1 MLKGLTEKELF
12 DLSRSIG
19 NNKSGY
25 NPLLKPIEVAKLLEK
40 TKNNGSST
48 KDIAIFLQKKSNIK
62 TIASGQTMV
71 TRTINLF
78 KKLEPTLH
86 EYVVY
91 KTFSS
96 EDRGSTASISFQSA
110 VELTR
115 FKRED
120 QKNIFDTIVKNNLS
134 KEDIKTLLHLVTKAN
149 ISVVEA
155 TEEIQKN
162 KGKSNYQTVVQ
173 EINLEHLNKKLY
185 TSTQKQRNNIFSVI
199 LSNILNYKFK
209 DLHLGV
215 FTYSF
220 TLSQENKVIPQLEL
234 QKIIEELNKEII
246 NHEK

>member
-1 MLKGLTEKELF
+1 MKGLTDKELF

-25 NPLLKPIEVAKLLEK
+25 NPLLKPAEVAKLLGKAKE
-40 TKNNGSST
+40 NGAST
-48 KDIAIFLQKKSNIK
+48 KEIAIFLKEKSNIK

-78 KKLEPTLH
+78 KRLEPSLH
-86 EYVVY
+86 DYVVY

-96 EDRGSTASISFQSA
+96 VDKDSNSAISFQSA

-120 QKNIFDTIVKNNLS
+120 QKIFETIVKNNFS

-149 ISVVEA
+149 NSVTEA
-155 TEEIQKN
+155 AEEIQKN
-162 KGKSNYQTVVQ
+162 KGNSDYQTIVQ
-173 EINLEHLNKKLY
+173 EINLENLNKKLY
-185 TSTQKQRNNIFSVI
+185 SFKQEERNKAFSFI
-199 LSNILNYKFK
+199 LSNVLNFK
-209 DLHLGV
+209 IKEIHLGI

-220 TLSQENKVIPQLEL
+220 TLSQKNKVVPQLEL
-234 QKIIEELNKEII
+234 KKIIENINKEII
-246 NHEK
+246 NHE

>member
-1 MLKGLTEKELF
+1 MKGLTDKELF

-25 NPLLKPIEVAKLLEK
+25 NPLLKPAEVAKLLGKAKE
-40 TKNNGSST
+40 NGAST
-48 KDIAIFLQKKSNIK
+48 KEIAIFLKEKSNIK

-78 KKLEPTLH
+78 KRLEPSLH
-86 EYVVY
+86 DYVVY

-96 EDRGSTASISFQSA
+96 VDKDSNSAISFQSA

-120 QKNIFDTIVKNNLS
+120 QKKIFETIVKNNFS

-149 ISVVEA
+149 NSVTEA
-155 TEEIQKN
+155 AEEIQKN
-162 KGKSNYQTVVQ
+162 KGNSDYQTIVQ
-173 EINLEHLNKKLY
+173 EINLENLNKKLY
-185 TSTQKQRNNIFSVI
+185 SFKQEERNKAFSFI
-199 LSNILNYKFK
+199 LSNVLNFK
-209 DLHLGV
+209 IKEIHLGI

-220 TLSQENKVIPQLEL
+220 TLSQKNKVVPQLEL
-234 QKIIEELNKEII
+234 KKIIENINKEII
-246 NHEK
+246 NHE

>member
-1 MLKGLTEKELF
+1 LKGLTDKELF

-25 NPLLKPIEVAKLLEK
+25 NPLLKPMEVAKLLGK
-40 TKNNGSST
+40 AKDNGAST
-48 KDIAIFLQKKSNIK
+48 KEIAIFLKEKSNIK

-78 KKLEPTLH
+78 KRLDPSLH
-86 EYVVY
+86 EHVVY

-96 EDRGSTASISFQSA
+96 VDKDSNSAISFQSA

-120 QKNIFDTIVKNNLS
+120 QKKIFETIVENSFS

-149 ISVVEA
+149 ISIIKA
-155 TEEIQKN
+155 ADEIQKN
-162 KGKSNYQTVVQ
+162 KGNSNYQTIVQ
-173 EINLEHLNKKLY
+173 EINLENMNTKLY
-185 TSTQKQRNNIFSVI
+185 SLKQQERDSAFSII
-199 LSNILNYKFK
+199 LSNVLNFKFK
-209 DLHLGV
+209 EIHLGI

-220 TLSQENKVIPQLEL
+220 TLSQENKVIPQLEIK
-234 QKIIEELNKEII
+234 KIIEEINKEII
-246 NHEK
+246 NYE

>member
-1 MLKGLTEKELF
+1 MKGLTDKELF

-25 NPLLKPIEVAKLLEK
+25 NPLLKPAEVAKLLVK
-40 TKNNGSST
+40 AKDNGAST
-48 KDIAIFLQKKSNIK
+48 KEIAIFLKEKSNIK

-78 KKLEPTLH
+78 KRLEPSLH

-96 EDRGSTASISFQSA
+96 VDKDSNSAISFQSA

-120 QKNIFDTIVKNNLS
+120 QKKIFETIVENSFS
-134 KEDIKTLLHLVTKAN
+134 KEDIKTLLHLVTKAD
-149 ISVVEA
+149 ISITKA
-155 TEEIQKN
+155 AEEIQKN
-162 KGKSNYQTVVQ
+162 KGNSNYQTIVE
-173 EINLEHLNKKLY
+173 EINLENMNPKLY
-185 TSTQKQRNNIFSVI
+185 SLKQQERDDAFSII
-199 LSNILNYKFK
+199 LSNVLNFKFREI
-209 DLHLGV
+209 HLGI

-220 TLSQENKVIPQLEL
+220 TLSQENKVIPQLEIK
-234 QKIIEELNKEII
+234 KIIEEINKEII
-246 NHEK
+246 NHE